1 MPFCWLYVFEEFC
14 IFGSFLQWDFL
25 DFGRQKSSFSVI
37 LEAGRAVWYES
48 LQKKDVG
55 KTGLQS
61 IFVCQRDVHCCK
73 KSLVH
78 IATPANV
85 KMAVTNT
92 FTVGMFLS
100 NTCVVWWGGCAPPHP

>member
-1 MPFCWLYVFEEFC
+1 MRCAQSRHRAFWLASFFENFP
-14 IFGSFLQWDFL
+14 IFKSFLQWNSL

-61 IFVCQRDVHCCK
+61 IFFYNDPYFVGRAVCG
-73 KSLVH
+73 
-78 IATPANV
+78 
-85 KMAVTNT
+85 
-92 FTVGMFLS
+92 F
-100 NTCVVWWGGCAPPHP
+100 